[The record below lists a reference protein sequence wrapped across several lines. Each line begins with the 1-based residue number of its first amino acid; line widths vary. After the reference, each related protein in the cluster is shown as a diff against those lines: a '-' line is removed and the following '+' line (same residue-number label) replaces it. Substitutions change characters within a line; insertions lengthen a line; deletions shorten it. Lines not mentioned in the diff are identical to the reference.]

1 MGQEF
6 ESLQARHFIIMGD
19 QKFLIA
25 AFYKFTKV
33 SLLSELQTE
42 FYKFLENLSIKGT
55 VLLAEEGINGTV
67 SGSSESIAKFKNFLF
82 DKDLLSESDFKVS
95 SADFMPFPRLKVK
108 LKKEIVTIGNCEINP
123 GKKVGEYVD
132 PLDWNQLITDED
144 VLVLDTRNTYEVSIG
159 SFEGAIQPETTNF
172 REFPE
177 WAETEGSKLPKD
189 KKIAMFCTGGIR
201 CEKASSLLKDKGFE
215 KVFHLKGGIL
225 NYLEKVKPEESLWN
239 GECFV
244 FDDRVALNHKLE
256 PGSYDLCHG
265 CRMPITEEDKVSAKF
280 IRGVSCAHCFDN
292 KTEEQKRRYADRQM
306 QIDLAKSRNQKHIG
320 SKREV
325 EQK

>member
-1 MGQEF
+1 
-6 ESLQARHFIIMGD
+6 MGD
-19 QKFLIA
+19 QVFSIA
-25 AFYKFTKV
+25 AFYKFTKI

-42 FYKFLENLSIKGT
+42 FYEFLESLSIKGT

-67 SGSSESIAKFKNFLF
+67 SGSSKSIDKFKNFLF
-82 DKDLLSESDFKVS
+82 EKDLLSESDFKVS

-108 LKKEIVTIGNCEINP
+108 LKREIVTIGNCEINP
-123 GKKVGEYVD
+123 REKVGEYVD

-201 CEKASSLLKDKGFE
+201 CEKASSFLKDKGFE
-215 KVFHLKGGIL
+215 KVYHLKGGIL

-265 CRMPITEEDKVSAKF
+265 CRMPITQDDKLSPNF
-280 IRGVSCAHCFDN
+280 IRGVSCAHCFDH

-320 SKREV
+320 SKKEV